1 MIESNQ
7 SSVRQ
12 DPAVVKL
19 LEIAQKKSI
28 ITFDEVYSML
38 PDYIANSDQLEEV
51 FQLLIRHKIVIENNS
66 EDDQAAISLQGQF
79 QESSDDPI
87 KLYLHEIGKEDLLD
101 AGQEVELAMD
111 MERGQKI
118 MYDAISSSG
127 IMITD
132 LYKLHTLFK
141 RSRKSAK
148 AKQNKIEHNER
159 TRLDLKRFNYLYRDV
174 LKVYNSTI
182 VDYIEEKKNVPHTL
196 EAVTSSKTLM
206 KKSMRLRQSLAKVT
220 LSPDEISYYAEMFH
234 NAKEILNNKVIKIQN
249 MLHVLNIQSPAHV
262 SEFISAFNS
271 SQKADIEKKLS
282 LKSADIKEYIEYL
295 QADTA
300 TVEKYQY
307 DYENTVS
314 EINRLADEITHGKEL
329 FQRSKDKL
337 VKANLRLVIS
347 IAKKYTNRGL
357 HFFDLVQEGN
367 IGLIKAVEKFEYR
380 KGFKFSTY
388 ATWWIRQAITRSISD
403 QARTIRVPVHMIEQI
418 NKVNRESRQLMQTL
432 GREPDDAEIAHALGW
447 AVERVKS
454 VRKVAREPVSLETPI
469 GEDED
474 SLLGDII
481 EDKDIENP
489 LSRTAFRVLSDQL
502 GTIISDLPEREQDV
516 IKLRFGLED
525 GYQLTLEEVGL
536 HFNVTRE
543 RIRQIEAKAIRR
555 LRHPKSSQVLKEHLN
570 NND

>member
-7 SSVRQ
+7 SGIRQ
-12 DPAVVKL
+12 DPAVIKL
-19 LEIAQKKSI
+19 LEIAKKKSVV
-28 ITFDEVYSML
+28 TFDEVYSML

-51 FQLLIRHKIVIENNS
+51 FQILIRHKIVVENTS
-66 EDDQAAISLQGQF
+66 ADDQSIISLQGQF
-79 QESSDDPI
+79 QEASDDPI

-101 AGQEVELAMD
+101 ASQEVELAMD

-132 LYKLHTLFK
+132 LHKLHTLFK

-148 AKQNKIEHNER
+148 GKQKKIEHNER

-174 LKVYNSTI
+174 LRVYNSTI
-182 VDYIEEKKNVPHTL
+182 VDYMEEKKNIPHTL

-220 LSPDEISYYAEMFH
+220 LFPDEISYYAEMFQ
-234 NAKEILNNKVIKIQN
+234 NAKAVLNNKVLKIQN
-249 MLHVLNIQSPAHV
+249 MLHILNIQSPAHI
-262 SEFISAFNS
+262 SEFISTFNS
-271 SQKADIEKKLS
+271 PQKADIEKKLS
-282 LKSADIKEYIEYL
+282 LKSADIKEYIGYL

-314 EINRLADEITHGKEL
+314 EINRLADEITHGTEL

-432 GREPDDAEIAHALGW
+432 GREPDDTEIAHALGW

-489 LSRTAFRVLSDQL
+489 LSRTAFRVLGDQL
-502 GTIISDLPEREQDV
+502 GAIISDLPEREQDV

-555 LRHPKSSQVLKEHLN
+555 LRHPKSSQVLKEHLD